1 MHRNIIYNG
10 HLIFI
15 SLLHPI
21 VTNVT
26 ALLLIMQNY
35 CARCKKKMCHSKNTS
50 RISPHISLYWP
61 L

>member
-26 ALLLIMQNY
+26 ALLLIMQNN
-35 CARCKKKMCHSKNTS
+35 CARCKKKKCVTLKTPQEFHL
-50 RISPHISLYWP
+50 IFLFIGL
-61 L
+61 